1 MVEACFNTLGF
12 SVAIFVAAVV
22 AVAIEFGINS
32 YLSKNKAI
40 LGRKVIVAWVI
51 AGFGALVFLLG
62 LFGVG
67 C

>member
-1 MVEACFNTLGF
+1 MAFCGDTLGF
-12 SVAIFVAAVV
+12 SIAIFLSAIVAG
-22 AVAIEFGINS
+22 AIEFGINS
-32 YLSKNKAI
+32 YLSKRKAV

-51 AGFGALVFLLG
+51 AGFGAVVFLLG

>member
-1 MVEACFNTLGF
+1 MASCFNTLGF
-12 SVAIFVAAVV
+12 SIAIFVAAIV
-22 AVAIEFGINS
+22 AAVIEFGINS

-40 LGRKVIVAWVI
+40 LGRKFIVAWVI
-51 AGFGALVFLLG
+51 AGFGAVVFLLG

>member
-1 MVEACFNTLGF
+1 MVYCGDTLGF
-12 SVAIFVAAVV
+12 SVAIFVTAIVTA
-22 AVAIEFGINS
+22 AIEFGINS
-32 YLSKNKAI
+32 YLSKKKAI

-51 AGFGALVFLLG
+51 AGFGAVVFLLG